1 MKILLDT
8 QVFLWYISG
17 DNRLPGFMLD
27 SIRDADNPVYL
38 SVASFWEI
46 VIKYQLGKLPLPQSP
61 ESYIPKQRQRHQ
73 IENLIIDEASIA
85 QLVKLPTLHRD
96 PFDRLLICQTIEY
109 GMLLATTDH
118 KIQQYPVPLLTKL
131 TSS

>member
-27 SIRDADNPVYL
+27 SIRDADNLVYL

-61 ESYIPKQRQRHQ
+61 ESYIPRQRQRHQ
-73 IENLIIDEASIA
+73 IESLIIGEASIA

-96 PFDRLLICQTIEY
+96 PFDRLLICQTIEH

-131 TSS
+131 TSN

>member
-27 SIRDADNPVYL
+27 SIRDADNLVYL

-46 VIKYQLGKLPLPQSP
+46 VIKYQLGKLPLPNHP
-61 ESYIPKQRQRHQ
+61 
-73 IENLIIDEASIA
+73 NLTFPDS
-85 QLVKLPTLHRD
+85 VNGT
-96 PFDRLLICQTIEY
+96 RLK
-109 GMLLATTDH
+109 A
-118 KIQQYPVPLLTKL
+118 
-131 TSS
+131 